1 MCALMLTV
9 LTEGGVHV
17 EVGQIKLRTN
27 GERRRNNEG
36 VNAEKKNTE

>member
-27 GERRRNNEG
+27 GERETQ
-36 VNAEKKNTE
+36 EQ